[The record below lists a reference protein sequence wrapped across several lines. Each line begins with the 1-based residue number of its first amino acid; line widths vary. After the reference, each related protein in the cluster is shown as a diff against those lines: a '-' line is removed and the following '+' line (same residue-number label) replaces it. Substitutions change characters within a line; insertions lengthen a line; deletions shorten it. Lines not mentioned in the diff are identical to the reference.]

1 MTKEHFIAI
10 AETFNLSYRNAPS
23 GQAENILETLAIN
36 LADDF
41 EKVNPRFSR
50 SKFLAVAL
58 G

>member
-1 MTKEHFIAI
+1 MTKQHFTTI
-10 AETFNLSYRNAPS
+10 AETFNLSFRNAPS
-23 GQAENILETLAIN
+23 GQAEKILETLAVN

-58 G
+58 A